1 MILLAI
7 ACVWAAADIV
17 ALAYFRAL
25 ARGNGARFPEPE
37 LP

>member
-17 ALAYFRAL
+17 ALVLFNAL
-25 ARGNGARFPEPE
+25 LLRNARHFPEPK